1 MELEHIVQRVIVA
14 STRWH
19 CDITLRGFG
28 NAERLAQGLHAVAR
42 KLEEG
47 QEAGSGKAD
56 GAWLSWTAW
65 DEGQDDDSAEQV
77 EESPFPTRLGRP

>member
-19 CDITLRGFG
+19 CDVTLRGFTDV
-28 NAERLAQGLHAVAR
+28 ERLAQALHAVAK

-47 QEAGSGKAD
+47 REAGSGKVD

-65 DEGQDDDSAEQV
+65 DEGGDDDFAEQV